1 MHAPHR
7 TRRSNL
13 ILAAWVLIAWL
24 LHQDFW
30 FWRTPFPLIF
40 GFLPI
45 GLAYHALYAAG
56 ASVLMLVLV
65 KYAWPVELEQQAEQH
80 ASPTQVAPR

>member
-1 MHAPHR
+1 MKTP
-7 TRRSNL
+7 
-13 ILAAWVLIAWL
+13 ILLLLFIYYV

-30 FWRTPFPLIF
+30 NWTSARPLLF

-56 ASVLMLVLV
+56 AAAIMALLV
-65 KYAWPVELEQQAEQH
+65 KVAWPMQLEAWAEKE
-80 ASPTQVAPR
+80 PGE